1 MVQRVT
7 VLTDGR
13 ITTVYVEGR
22 LTGASVPELRA
33 ACRSAGSPIRLDLS
47 GLLSADKD
55 GLDTL
60 RSLRAEGAELLSPS
74 PHVRHLLNE
83 ETR

>member
-7 VLTDGR
+7 VLTDEQ
-13 ITTVYVEGR
+13 ITTVCVEGR
-22 LTGASVPELRA
+22 LTGAGVPELRA

-55 GLDTL
+55 GIDAL
-60 RSLRAEGAELLSPS
+60 RSLRAEGAELHGPS
-74 PHVRHLLNE
+74 PYVSHLLNE